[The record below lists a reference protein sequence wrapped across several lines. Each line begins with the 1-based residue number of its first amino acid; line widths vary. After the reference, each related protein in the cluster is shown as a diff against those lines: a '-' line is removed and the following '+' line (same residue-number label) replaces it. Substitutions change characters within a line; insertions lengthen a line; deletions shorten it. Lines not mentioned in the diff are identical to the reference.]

1 MEKKTSTKIKERK
14 KSYCYNRAGRTNL
27 SPAVSHNLQTK
38 SSDLMA
44 ALQKSSHSDDFQSE
58 FPASLLRTQIPCT
71 VDQGWYLPCR

>member
-1 MEKKTSTKIKERK
+1 MEKKTSEAK
-14 KSYCYNRAGRTNL
+14 KKKNYRPDPTPTTNL
-27 SPAVSHNLQTK
+27 SPAESHNLQTK